1 MPYAPAPTTRVGN
14 SNLSNMTSPLQDLL
28 QALPDLHL
36 QMYFKSSLTALSHAI
51 EDLVLA
57 GKGSPLVITN
67 FQQERFYRQEVLR
80 YRQIGQRT
88 DQVYV
93 LAVPE
98 EELSLAEACE
108 PYEIIP
114 LHPNDEST
122 QEWNLIVL
130 GQQYAACLLCKEQMV
145 SVPAPME
152 QARQFEG
159 IWTFDRSVCIQA
171 ACLLLKRIVAY
182 RPELAPKVEQA
193 WQRYRLTTEVSERVL
208 SPIPQV
214 IDSEIFVQ
222 RLVTYLQANQYK
234 LLKTYRAIALQ
245 ERKERLINAITT
257 AIRYSLNPQD
267 VLTTAVQELGQ
278 TFDDC
283 RCLLYRCRANDK
295 EAQIEYEF
303 VPSGL
308 SSLQGETWSLVDN
321 PLIQVALAQDR
332 GIAIA
337 DITEAPT
344 LQQNPALQAIIQ
356 HASIRSW
363 LLVPIRYQGKLL
375 GMLELHYGGKEP
387 YHWEDDEI
395 ALVEAIATQAGV
407 ALTQA
412 QAYTDLTTLNRQLE
426 SLERTQSNLIAI
438 VGHELR
444 TPLSTIRVCLESLAT
459 EPDMVSQVRQI
470 MLETALADAERLR
483 RLIQDFLS
491 LSKLESGQVYRHP
504 ESIQLKEALDLALCG
519 IKTRWSQQTLP
530 EIKVKL
536 PPQLPAVYAD
546 GEELVIVLT
555 QLLDNACKFT
565 DSAHEVTIAAQ
576 TRDFEQG
583 EMAWSDRNSSLPE
596 THRPYPMVE
605 VIVADQGRGIEPSQL
620 EAIFDRF
627 YQEEGALRRTAGGT
641 GLGLAIC
648 RRIVEGMGG
657 KIWAESAGKERG
669 SQFHFTVPIEALSP
683 EYKSVQVLTSKSE
696 QYP

>member
-1 MPYAPAPTTRVGN
+1 
-14 SNLSNMTSPLQDLL
+14 MTSPLQDLL
-28 QALPDLHL
+28 QAVPDLQL

-57 GKGSPLVITN
+57 GKDSPLVITN
-67 FQQERFYRQEVLR
+67 FQQERFYHQEVLR
-80 YRQIGQRT
+80 YRQIAQRT
-88 DQVYV
+88 EQVYV
-93 LAVPE
+93 LAAPE
-98 EELSLAEACE
+98 EELSLTGVCE

-114 LHPNDEST
+114 LNPHDELT

-130 GQQYAACLLCKEQMV
+130 GKRFAACLMCKEQGTA
-145 SVPAPME
+145 VPTPME

-159 IWTFDRSVCIQA
+159 IWTFNRSVCIQA
-171 ACLLLKRIVAY
+171 ACLLLQHIVAY
-182 RPELAPKVEQA
+182 RPELAPKVEEA
-193 WQRYRLTTEVSERVL
+193 WQRYRLTTEVSERML
-208 SPIPQV
+208 TPIPQV

-234 LLKTYRAIALQ
+234 LLKAYRAIALQ
-245 ERKERLINAITT
+245 ERKERLINVITT
-257 AIRYSLNPQD
+257 AIRCSLNPQD

-283 RCLLYRCRANDK
+283 RCLLYRCRASDK

-308 SSLQGETWSLVDN
+308 LSLQGEKWSLANN
-321 PLIQVALAQDR
+321 PLIQVALAQER

-337 DITEAPT
+337 DITESPT
-344 LQQNPALQAIIQ
+344 LQQNPTLQAIIQ

-387 YHWEDDEI
+387 YHWEADEI

-412 QAYTDLTTLNRQLE
+412 QAYTDLANLNSQLE

-444 TPLSTIRVCLESLAT
+444 TPLSTIRVCLESLAS

-519 IKTRWSQQTLP
+519 IRTRWSHEALP
-530 EIKVKL
+530 QIKVKL
-536 PPQLPAVYAD
+536 PPKLPAVYAD

-565 DSAHEVTIAAQ
+565 DSGKKITITAQ
-576 TRDFEQG
+576 IGDTE
-583 EMAWSDRNSSLPE
+583 ENKMTYSDRNSHP
-596 THRPYPMVE
+596 RVE
-605 VIVADQGRGIEPSQL
+605 VIVTDQGRGIEPSQL

-648 RRIVEGMGG
+648 RRIVESMGG
-657 KIWAESAGKERG
+657 KIWAESAGKDQG

-683 EYKSVQVLTSKSE
+683 EYNSVKVLTANLE
-696 QYP
+696 